1 MGVEAEPERLVER
14 PPAAEGGDEEAES
27 GDARGAGAPSPARR
41 SDYSLH
47 V

>member
-1 MGVEAEPERLVER
+1 VGVEAELERLVER

-27 GDARGAGAPSPARR
+27 GDARGAGAPSPALR

>member
-1 MGVEAEPERLVER
+1 MEAELER
-14 PPAAEGGDEEAES
+14 PPAAEGGNEEAES
-27 GDARGAGAPSPARR
+27 GDARGAGAPSPALR